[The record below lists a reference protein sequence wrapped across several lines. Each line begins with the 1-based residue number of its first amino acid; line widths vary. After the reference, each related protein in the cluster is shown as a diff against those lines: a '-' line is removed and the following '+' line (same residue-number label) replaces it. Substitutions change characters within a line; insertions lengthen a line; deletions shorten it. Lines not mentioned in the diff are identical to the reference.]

1 MQKKRQIGSFR
12 KTLAAALIAGSMGVM
27 APASADILVLTPTG
41 VFTPP
46 NTPSS
51 FPAFLTQGDN
61 SVTVQFFV
69 PNFAAIQSI
78 NALSA
83 AVAVYEDASDPLN
96 RPDEAVLVRFCG
108 VCNADIAFFAGD
120 LAGTTIGSPF
130 IVTGSMD
137 PADLFIPFIEI
148 TDNGFFRI
156 RVRREEGDFFVN
168 GASVTLDVTF
178 APTQASEPSTVWCL
192 ALGAIPLLVSRLRKR
207 RQARR

>member
-1 MQKKRQIGSFR
+1 MQKTGEMGWFR
-12 KTLAAALIAGSMGVM
+12 MGLAAALIAGGMGVT
-27 APASADILVLTPTG
+27 APAWADILTLTPTG

-46 NTPSS
+46 NTPTS
-51 FPAFLTQGDN
+51 FPSFIAGGDG

-83 AVAVYEDASDPLN
+83 AVSVFDDASDPVN
-96 RPDEAVLVRFCG
+96 RPGEALVVRFCG

-120 LAGTTIGSPF
+120 LAGTSIGSPF
-130 IVTGSMD
+130 VVTGSMD
-137 PADLFIPFIEI
+137 PGDLFIPFNEI

-156 RVRREEGDFFVN
+156 RVRREEGDFFVS
-168 GASVTLDVTF
+168 GATVTLDVTF
-178 APTQASEPSTVWCL
+178 AAAAPEPSTAWCL

-207 RQARR
+207 RQSRG